1 MPTFC
6 IVNYYINQNEFE
18 SIIKLYGNFVVEKIR
33 LSKSIVGVEEISA
46 LSAVIQDGY
55 LSMGPR
61 VRAFEKEI
69 ALFVGVPF
77 ENVCCVSSGTAA
89 LHLALEALDL
99 GPYDEV
105 IVPSLTYVASFQAIS
120 ASGAV
125 PVACDI
131 DLETGLLCLKSVRKL
146 INKNTKVIMP
156 VHYASSCESIEKV
169 YELAKEFNLRVIEDA
184 AHSFGGKYKGQKI
197 GSKGDIVAFSFDGIK
212 NITSGEGGCI
222 ISDDNRLMDRIR
234 DSRLLGVVNDS
245 DQREKKKRSW
255 DFNVV
260 HTGYRYHMSDL
271 MAAIGIE
278 QLKKLSSFSSK
289 RQLLV
294 TEYVKYLRDIDGI
307 KLVRK
312 DYRGNIPHIFPILVN
327 KTHRDSIRSNM
338 LELGIETG
346 SHYKANHLLD
356 LFSRPGTISLPC
368 AEEFSAR
375 VITLP
380 LHPDLSFPDIKLIAE
395 SLKYLVQTSND

>member
-1 MPTFC
+1 MA
-6 IVNYYINQNEFE
+6 
-18 SIIKLYGNFVVEKIR
+18 KIR
-33 LSKSIVGVEEISA
+33 LSKSVVGEEEVAA

-61 VRAFEKEI
+61 VRLFEEKI
-69 ALFVGVPF
+69 AQFVGVPF

-99 GPYDEV
+99 GPNDEV

-125 PVACDI
+125 PVPCDI
-131 DLETGLLCLKSVRKL
+131 ELETGLLCVKSVRKL
-146 INKNTKVIMP
+146 INNNTKVIMP

-222 ISDDNRLMDRIR
+222 ISDDNRLMNRIR
-234 DSRLLGVVNDS
+234 DARLLGVVNDS
-245 DQREKKKRSW
+245 DQRASKQRSW
-255 DFNVV
+255 DFNVL

-278 QLKKLSSFSSK
+278 QLKKLSSFSSA

-294 TEYVKYLRDIDGI
+294 AEYVKYLSDIDGI
-307 KLVRK
+307 NLVRK
-312 DYRGNIPHIFPILVN
+312 DYKGNVPHIFPILVCKN
-327 KTHRDSIRSNM
+327 NRDSLRANM
-338 LELGIETG
+338 LGLGIETG
-346 SHYKANHLLD
+346 CHYKANHLLD
-356 LFSRPGTISLPC
+356 LFSKSGSVSLPS
-368 AEEFSAR
+368 AEDFSAR

-380 LHPDLSFPDIKLIAE
+380 LHPDLSITDIKFISE
-395 SLKYLVQTSND
+395 SLKFLVRTLNE